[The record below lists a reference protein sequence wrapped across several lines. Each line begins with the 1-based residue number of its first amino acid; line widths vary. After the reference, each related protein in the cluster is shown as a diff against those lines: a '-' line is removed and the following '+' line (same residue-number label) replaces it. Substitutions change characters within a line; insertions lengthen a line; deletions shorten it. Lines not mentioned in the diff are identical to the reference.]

1 MIETF
6 GVTFKS
12 LRRLLRLLGYNSV
25 MSINSVKKNYGS
37 IDQLVAKRLQT
48 NDANKIQSIL
58 LELKQ
63 RENGHTANFDL
74 TVSTN
79 IDNVCLAVL
88 RAIYMQ
94 CDETLRNTVIA
105 TIASVNNINANELK
119 QKINQTLK

>member
-1 MIETF
+1 MVETF

-12 LRRLLRLLGYNSV
+12 LRGLLRLLGYNSV
-25 MSINSVKKNYGS
+25 MSINSVKKNYGN

-48 NDANKIQSIL
+48 NDTNKIHAIL

-63 RENGHTANFDL
+63 RENGHVASFDL
-74 TVSTN
+74 TASTN
-79 IDNVCLAVL
+79 IDSVCLAVL

-94 CDETLRNTVIA
+94 CDETLRNTVIT

-119 QKINQTLK
+119 QKIDQTLK

>member
-1 MIETF
+1 MVETF

-12 LRRLLRLLGYNSV
+12 LRGLLRLLGYNSV

-48 NDANKIQSIL
+48 NDANKIHAIL

-63 RENGHTANFDL
+63 RENGYTASFDL
-74 TVSTN
+74 TASTN
-79 IDNVCLAVL
+79 IDSVCLAVL

-94 CDETLRNTVIA
+94 CDETLRNTVIT

-119 QKINQTLK
+119 QKIDQTLK

>member
-1 MIETF
+1 MVETF

-12 LRRLLRLLGYNSV
+12 LRGLLRLLGYNSV

-48 NDANKIQSIL
+48 NDTNKIHAIL

-63 RENGHTANFDL
+63 RENGYTASFDL
-74 TVSTN
+74 TASTN
-79 IDNVCLAVL
+79 IDSVCLAVL

-94 CDETLRNTVIA
+94 CDETLRNTVIT

-119 QKINQTLK
+119 QKIDQTLK

>member
-12 LRRLLRLLGYNSV
+12 LRGLLRLLGYNSV

-58 LELKQ
+58 LKLKEN
-63 RENGHTANFDL
+63 ENGCTDFDL
-74 TVSTN
+74 TTSTN
-79 IDNVCLAVL
+79 IDSVCLAVL

-94 CDETLRNTVIA
+94 CDESLRNTVIT
-105 TIASVNNINANELK
+105 TIASFNNINANELK
-119 QKINQTLK
+119 QKIDQTLK

>member
-1 MIETF
+1 MVETF

-12 LRRLLRLLGYNSV
+12 LRGLLRLLGYNSV

-58 LELKQ
+58 LKLK
-63 RENGHTANFDL
+63 ENESGCTNFDL
-74 TVSTN
+74 TASTN
-79 IDNVCLAVL
+79 IDSVCLAVL

-94 CDETLRNTVIA
+94 CDENLRNTVIA

-119 QKINQTLK
+119 QKIDQTLK